1 MAGGSCGGANGSPQF
16 YSAPPPK
23 PSRHPARDRLH
34 LRRDLS
40 TIEGSPLPVA
50 VSVNS
55 KMVELP
61 SSSSARELQNQFFE
75 AMGGPQQF
83 HQLFSHLPDV
93 YFFVKDAQSRMMGAS
108 TTILKRLG
116 VSSEAEIIGTSDYA
130 YFPAQLADEFVRDDK
145 AVIETG
151 RPLIN
156 RVEIWYTEHRLLDWF
171 VTTKLPVRN
180 PQGKVIGVMGTVRD
194 YNGARAEIQAYSQID
209 DLLNHIHDQLD
220 RKISVTELAE
230 IAGVSSRQ
238 LHRRFVELFGMNV
251 QEFLAKTRIKA
262 ASDALINSDVSVGD
276 IALKFGF
283 CDQSAFTQQ
292 FKKHIGETPLKFR
305 KRHRTLPR
313 I

>member
-1 MAGGSCGGANGSPQF
+1 MNVSPTGNPRQ
-16 YSAPPPK
+16 
-23 PSRHPARDRLH
+23 
-34 LRRDLS
+34 
-40 TIEGSPLPVA
+40 
-50 VSVNS
+50 
-55 KMVELP
+55 
-61 SSSSARELQNQFFE
+61 LQEQFFT

-83 HQLFSHLPDV
+83 QQLFAYLPDV
-93 YFFVKDAQSRMMGAS
+93 YFFVKDAQSRMMAVS
-108 TTILKRLG
+108 SAILKRLG
-116 VSSEAEIIGTSDYA
+116 VSSEAEIIGTSDYDH
-130 YFPAQLADEFVRDDK
+130 FPAQLADEFVRDDRT
-145 AVIETG
+145 VIETG

-180 PQGKVIGVMGTVRD
+180 TRGEVIGVMGTVRD

-209 DLLNHIHDQLD
+209 DILNHIHQNLD
-220 RKISVTELAE
+220 RKIGVNELAA

-238 LHRRFVELFGMNV
+238 LHRRFVELFGLNV

-262 ASDALINSDVSVGD
+262 ASDALINTDLSVGD
-276 IALKFGF
+276 ISLKFGF

-305 KRHRTLPR
+305 KRQRVLPR